1 MTSSCWSQLTLQ
13 VTVSLELGYPAQL
26 ARPAPTSRDN
36 TSVELCDPALC
47 TGRDYSLDLEFD
59 SSPEP
64 SNLEWVIR
72 WVPGS
77 SSGPSPS
84 SLHQEQRPPGLR
96 DPARGGEAPRLQS
109 GAAAECAGLA
119 TPGQVRRVTRDTW
132 CCVTS

>member
-1 MTSSCWSQLTLQ
+1 MTTSSCWSQLTLQ

-64 SNLEWVIR
+64 SSLEWVIR

-77 SSGPSPS
+77 SSG
-84 SLHQEQRPPGLR
+84 
-96 DPARGGEAPRLQS
+96 
-109 GAAAECAGLA
+109 
-119 TPGQVRRVTRDTW
+119 QVRHLCTRSNDRRDSVTLREGERRRGYRVAQLRSARDSRHPDR
-132 CCVTS
+132 CGA